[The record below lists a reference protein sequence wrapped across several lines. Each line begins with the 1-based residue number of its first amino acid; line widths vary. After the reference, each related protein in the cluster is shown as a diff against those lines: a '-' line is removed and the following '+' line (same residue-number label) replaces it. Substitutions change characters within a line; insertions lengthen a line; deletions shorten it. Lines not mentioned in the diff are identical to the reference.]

1 MILLHKIVEGVSVM
15 DKIVVDKVSKIY
27 EIGKVKVE
35 ALRNVSFT
43 IEKNE
48 FISLV
53 GPSGSGKSTLIYL
66 LGGLDKPTSGSINV
80 FGVEI
85 TSLNGSEILKW
96 RRRNV
101 GIVFQFFHL
110 IPTLTAIENVV
121 LAAELAGIPKSE
133 RIARAKELLDFVG
146 LGDKLNR
153 FPSEL
158 SGGEQQR
165 VAIARALAGEPSLI
179 LADEPTAN
187 LDYSN
192 KIRIVELLKKAKDL
206 GKTVV
211 FATHDVD
218 LARYSDRV
226 IKIRDGILED

>member
-1 MILLHKIVEGVSVM
+1 MCVKGVSLM
-15 DKIVVDKVSKIY
+15 EKIVVDKVSKIY
-27 EIGKVKVE
+27 EIGKVRVE
-35 ALRNVSFT
+35 ALKDVSFT
-43 IEKNE
+43 IERNE

-66 LGGLDKPTSGSINV
+66 LGALDKPTRGSINV
-80 FGVEI
+80 FGVDI
-85 TSLNGSEILKW
+85 TGLNGSEVLRW
-96 RRRNV
+96 RRKNV
-101 GIVFQFFHL
+101 GIIFQFFHL
-110 IPTLTAIENVV
+110 IPTLTALENVV
-121 LAAELAGIPKSE
+121 LAAELAGIPKGDRVS
-133 RIARAKELLDFVG
+133 RARELLQFVG

-165 VAIARALAGEPSLI
+165 VAIARALAGDPDLI

-192 KIRIVELLKKAKDL
+192 KVKIVELLQRAKNL

-211 FATHDVD
+211 FATHDVE
-218 LARYSDRV
+218 LARYGDRV
-226 IKIRDGILED
+226 IKIKDGVMVE

>member
-1 MILLHKIVEGVSVM
+1 M
-15 DKIVVDKVSKIY
+15 DEIVVENVSKIY
-27 EIGKVKVE
+27 EVGKVKVE
-35 ALRNVSFT
+35 ALKDVSFT

-66 LGGLDKPTSGSINV
+66 LGALDKPTNGSIKV
-80 FGVEI
+80 FGIDI
-85 TSLNGSEILKW
+85 TRLNGSEILRW

-101 GIVFQFFHL
+101 GIIFQFFHL
-110 IPTLTAIENVV
+110 IPTLTALENVV
-121 LAAELAGIPKSE
+121 LAAELAGIPKEE
-133 RIARAKELLDFVG
+133 RVHKARELLEFVG
-146 LGDKLNR
+146 LGDKVNR

-165 VAIARALAGEPSLI
+165 VAIARALAGDPDLI

-192 KIRIVELLKKAKDL
+192 KIKIVELLKRAKDL

-211 FATHDVD
+211 FATHDVE
-218 LARYSDRV
+218 LARYSDRI
-226 IKIRDGILED
+226 IKIKDGVIED

>member
-1 MILLHKIVEGVSVM
+1 MVEGASLM

-35 ALRNVSFT
+35 ALKEVSFS

-66 LGGLDKPTSGSINV
+66 LGALDKPTSGSINV
-80 FGVEI
+80 FGVDI
-85 TSLNGSEILKW
+85 TRLNNSQILKW

-101 GIVFQFFHL
+101 GIIFQFFHL
-110 IPTLTAIENVV
+110 IPTLTALENVV
-121 LAAELAGIPKSE
+121 LAAELAGIPKEE
-133 RIARAKELLDFVG
+133 RVEKAKDLLEFVG
-146 LGDKLNR
+146 LGDKMNR

-165 VAIARALAGEPSLI
+165 VAIARALAGDPSLI

-192 KIRIVELLKKAKDL
+192 KIKIVELLKKAKEL

-211 FATHDVD
+211 FATHDIE
-218 LARYSDRV
+218 LAKYSDRI
-226 IKIRDGILED
+226 IKIRDGVVED